1 MENTNQILE
10 EKRKTL
16 LRKAIVA
23 IQDRGWL
30 VWNPSQH
37 GKNTIFDIASVP
49 PKGNGSD
56 EWDDDNTMI
65 YKAITEDNLNE
76 IGLCL
81 DEVKDY
87 VAVPIFIVESKD
99 MAMKITALAKDS
111 ENKGWSLMV
120 PGEPVKKEEKYKIQT
135 ALSETLERFRRLVY
149 DIKESFKN

>member
-1 MENTNQILE
+1 MDNTNEIFE

-23 IQDRGWL
+23 IQDRGWF

-49 PKGNGSD
+49 PKGDGSD
-56 EWDDDNTMI
+56 EWDDDKTMV
-65 YKAITEDNLNE
+65 YKVITENNLNE

-81 DEVKDY
+81 DEVKNY
-87 VAVPIFIVESKD
+87 VGTPIFIVESKD
-99 MAMKITALAKDS
+99 MAMKITELAKNS
-111 ENKGWSLMV
+111 ENKGWALMV
-120 PGEPVKKEEKYKIQT
+120 PGEPVKKDERSKFQM
-135 ALSETLERFRRLVY
+135 ALSVTLEPLRKLIY